1 MNVSPRS
8 ADEPTVQWLD
18 RSAMVWVAFW
28 LLIGVWTAVTLW
40 RIADIGDTL
49 TTSGGALNTAGE
61 ALNQVALVPVIGDR
75 AGVLGQ
81 QVVTTSAEVTAR
93 GQQVKGQLHQ
103 LAVLLGAFLILV
115 PTVPVVALYLPGR
128 LARKREVAEIRTALS
143 RDRDDPQLDRLLAA
157 RAVENLSLTKMRA
170 LGIGTQPGHAEE
182 RALADAELQRLGVTR
197 PAKPSA

>member
-170 LGIGTQPGHAEE
+170 LGIGTQPGHAEV

-197 PAKPSA
+197 PAQPSA